1 MKIDQN
7 QHNTEED
14 EQMAQLNITLNQ
26 EEILQLL
33 SKDHDQ
39 AFRELLRSSLNS
51 ILMAESTAQ
60 LKAEPYERSEE
71 RTDSRNGTRERELK
85 TRIGRIT
92 LTVPRHRNVPFKTLV
107 FENYSRSEA
116 ALIASMA
123 EMVVS
128 GVATRK
134 VSNIMETL
142 CGTTF
147 SKSSV
152 SDVCKDLDEK
162 VEEFRNRPLS
172 GSYPFLTVDATYFKV
187 RVNHRIVSRA
197 FMIAYG
203 TNQNGHREILGFGV
217 FDNESK
223 PTWNTF
229 LQSLKDRGLKDLLM
243 ITSDAH
249 EGIQDAISKVFP
261 DVPWQRCQFHFSKN
275 ISEKVPKKYQ
285 AGIRAELQEM
295 WNCDTIDGARKKRD
309 SIIAD
314 YKDVA
319 ESAMMCLDEG
329 FESAM
334 TVMTLPKYLRKY
346 FRMSNHIE
354 RLNKELKRRS
364 SVIGIFPNGEVDLVS
379 ETDQNDIKYARK
391 NKYDEAIFIED
402 GNTVVFHDIESG
414 FTNRCPISDVCY
426 LGIQNS
432 Y

>member
-1 MKIDQN
+1 
-7 QHNTEED
+7 
-14 EQMAQLNITLNQ
+14 MAQLNITLNQ

-39 AFRELLRSSLNS
+39 AFRELLKSSLNS

-187 RVNHRIVSRA
+187 RVSHRIISRA

-223 PTWNTF
+223 TTWNAF

-275 ISEKVPKKYQ
+275 ISEKAPKKYQ

-295 WNCDTIDGARKKRD
+295 WNCETIDAARKKRD
-309 SIIAD
+309 AIIAD

-334 TVMTLPKYLRKY
+334 TVMMLPQYLRKY
-346 FRMSNHIE
+346 FRTSNHIE

-364 SVIGIFPNGEVDLVS
+364 SVIGIFPNGSSLLRLMGSVLLRR
-379 ETDQNDIKYARK
+379 TMY
-391 NKYDEAIFIED
+391 
-402 GNTVVFHDIESG
+402 
-414 FTNRCPISDVCY
+414 
-426 LGIQNS
+426 
-432 Y
+432 

>member
-1 MKIDQN
+1 
-7 QHNTEED
+7 
-14 EQMAQLNITLNQ
+14 MAQLNITLNQ

-39 AFRELLRSSLNS
+39 AFRELLKSSLNS

-85 TRIGRIT
+85 PRIGRIT

-187 RVNHRIVSRA
+187 RVNHRIISRA

-223 PTWNTF
+223 TTWNAF

-275 ISEKVPKKYQ
+275 ISEKAPKKYQ

-295 WNCDTIDGARKKRD
+295 WNCETIDAARKRRD
-309 SIIAD
+309 AIIAD

-346 FRMSNHIE
+346 FRTSNHIE

-364 SVIGIFPNGEVDLVS
+364 SVIGIFPNESSLLRLMGSVLLER
-379 ETDQNDIKYARK
+379 NDVLNARK
-391 NKYDEAIFIED
+391 AIFSPETYAALI
-402 GNTVVFHDIESG
+402 NSSTVTDLRQLATEQQKL
-414 FTNRCPISDVCY
+414 RAA
-426 LGIQNS
+426 
-432 Y
+432 

>member
-1 MKIDQN
+1 MKIDEN

-39 AFRELLRSSLNS
+39 AFRELLKSSLNS

-187 RVNHRIVSRA
+187 RVNHRIISRA

-223 PTWNTF
+223 TTWNAF

-275 ISEKVPKKYQ
+275 ISEKAPKKYQ

-295 WNCDTIDGARKKRD
+295 WNCETIDAARKKRD
-309 SIIAD
+309 AIIAD

-334 TVMTLPKYLRKY
+334 TVMTLPQYLRKY
-346 FRMSNHIE
+346 FRTSNHIE

-364 SVIGIFPNGEVDLVS
+364 SVIGIFPNESSLLRLMGSVLLER
-379 ETDQNDIKYARK
+379 NDVLNARK
-391 NKYDEAIFIED
+391 AIFSPETYAVLI
-402 GNTVVFHDIESG
+402 NSSTVTDLRKLAAEQQIL
-414 FTNRCPISDVCY
+414 RAA
-426 LGIQNS
+426 
-432 Y
+432 

>member
-1 MKIDQN
+1 
-7 QHNTEED
+7 
-14 EQMAQLNITLNQ
+14 MAQLNITLNQ

-33 SKDHDQ
+33 STDHDQ
-39 AFRELLRSSLNS
+39 AFRELLKSSLNS

-71 RTDSRNGTRERELK
+71 RTDSRNGTRERDLK

-123 EMVVS
+123 EMVVN

-134 VSNIMETL
+134 VGQIMETL
-142 CGTTF
+142 CGTSY
-147 SKSSV
+147 SKSAV

-162 VEEFRNRPLS
+162 VREFRERPLT
-172 GSYPFLTVDATYFKV
+172 GNYPFLTVDATYFKV
-187 RVNHRIVSRA
+187 RVNHRIISRA

-203 TNQNGHREILGFGV
+203 TNQEGHREILGFGV
-217 FDNESK
+217 YDNESK
-223 PTWNTF
+223 PTWNAF
-229 LQSLKDRGLKDLLM
+229 LQSLKDRGLKGLLM

-261 DVPWQRCQFHFSKN
+261 NVPWQRCQFHFSKN
-275 ISEKVPKKYQ
+275 ISEKAPRKYQ
-285 AGIRAELQEM
+285 AGIRADLQEM
-295 WNCDTIDGARKKRD
+295 WNCEDVVKARKKRD

-319 ESAMMCLDEG
+319 ESAMKCLDEG
-329 FESAM
+329 FESSM
-334 TVMTLPKYLRKY
+334 TVMTLPKGLRRF
-346 FRMSNHIE
+346 FRTSNHIE

-364 SVIGIFPNGEVDLVS
+364 AVIGVFPNEDSLLRLMGSVLLERNDVVSTQKAIFSNKGYQALLVS
-379 ETDQNDIKYARK
+379 DAVLKLIKLAEEQRQLK
-391 NKYDEAIFIED
+391 AA
-402 GNTVVFHDIESG
+402 
-414 FTNRCPISDVCY
+414 
-426 LGIQNS
+426 
-432 Y
+432 

>member
-1 MKIDQN
+1 
-7 QHNTEED
+7 
-14 EQMAQLNITLNQ
+14 MAQLNITLNQ

-39 AFRELLRSSLNS
+39 AFRELLKSSLNS

-187 RVNHRIVSRA
+187 RVNHRIISRA

-223 PTWNTF
+223 STWNAF

-275 ISEKVPKKYQ
+275 ISEKAPKKYQ

-295 WNCDTIDGARKKRD
+295 WNCETIDAARKRRD
-309 SIIAD
+309 AIIAD

-346 FRMSNHIE
+346 FRTSNHIE

-364 SVIGIFPNGEVDLVS
+364 SVIGIFPNESSLLRLMGSVLLER
-379 ETDQNDIKYARK
+379 NDVLNARK
-391 NKYDEAIFIED
+391 AIFSPETYAALI
-402 GNTVVFHDIESG
+402 NSSTVTDLRQLATEQQKL
-414 FTNRCPISDVCY
+414 RAA
-426 LGIQNS
+426 
-432 Y
+432 